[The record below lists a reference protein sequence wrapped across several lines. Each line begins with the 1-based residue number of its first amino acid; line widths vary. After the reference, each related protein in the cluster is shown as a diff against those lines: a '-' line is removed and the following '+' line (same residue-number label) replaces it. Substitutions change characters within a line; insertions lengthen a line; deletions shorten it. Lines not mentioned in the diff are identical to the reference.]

1 MAAALGYPQEPHT
14 QRTHVQRAPSRLQ
27 RCRSRPVGHRL
38 QRLPGGRPRRG
49 GPGCRRALD
58 LAVLHRPLLLHVRG
72 RRGRSRTRTG
82 SVSTPSSCSAS
93 STEEGSADS
102 GSRGCSPS
110 IRTVRTP
117 VTTTMTSGHG
127 WAYLA
132 GEQAGKSVL
141 GISFSGGASG
151 RPPSAWVPI
160 RRCPGRAVP
169 ESPVPVRGVRRQLH
183 RRCPD
188 GRPGQVRRR
197 SAASEAAPGPGEP
210 GGGYLHR
217 NLSYPPP
224 ACRSPVV
231 GGEFRLRPTLTLPL
245 VIGSYLAG
253 RVVGLVYGTTIPGS
267 ERPMRGWPTAA
278 PGRRCRRLSLH
289 GGDRA
294 RRRAAALRQE
304 SVHCHIGEQGSGAGR
319 PPWRRAQ
326 VSSRS

>member
-1 MAAALGYPQEPHT
+1 M
-14 QRTHVQRAPSRLQ
+14 
-27 RCRSRPVGHRL
+27 
-38 QRLPGGRPRRG
+38 
-49 GPGCRRALD
+49 
-58 LAVLHRPLLLHVRG
+58 
-72 RRGRSRTRTG
+72 
-82 SVSTPSSCSAS
+82 STPSSCSAS

-197 SAASEAAPGPGEP
+197 SAASEAAWA
-210 GGGYLHR
+210 GGARRSETSTGTSVIWL
-217 NLSYPPP
+217 P

-231 GGEFRLRPTLTLPL
+231 GGEFRLRPVEPLPL

-253 RVVGLVYGTTIPGS
+253 RVVGLVYGTAIPA
-267 ERPMRGWPTAA
+267 RNARCAA
-278 PGRRCRRLSLH
+278 GRQQRLGRRCRRLSLH

-304 SVHCHIGEQGSGAGR
+304 SVHCHPGNSGSGAGR
-319 PPWRRAQ
+319 PPWRRVQ